1 MYKWQ
6 NVANGKYVL
15 TAKVVTSTGEV
26 INSEISNVSVK
37 ATTPIVAPCHGIG
50 SIQWEY
56 WKGAAGSKI
65 NNIPLSRLPDGTTL
79 LTSFSTPLYFGEQY
93 GSRIKGYLC
102 VPTTGDY
109 TFYISTDDDGELWL
123 STDANPN
130 NKRLIASV
138 SGFTSPNEYYKYPS
152 QTSKT
157 IYLIA
162 GNKYY
167 IEALQKE
174 EFGGDH
180 LAVAWKTPDGIM
192 EAPIPGARLIPFE
205 ILQSESIT
213 TPQVSSPTTVCQAAG
228 NIIFEYW
235 TNAPGRRV
243 SDIPVARIPDGTKQ
257 LRSFSTPLYFGE
269 YYGSRIKGYL
279 CVPKT
284 GDYTFYIAT
293 DDDGELWLSPNAN
306 MIEKK
311 LIAYVSGWTEQ
322 FDYFKYPTQK
332 SKNVYLKAGEKYYI
346 EALQKEELGGDHLS
360 VAWQL
365 PDGTLESP
373 IPGNRLSPYSSNVQ
387 SLNLQLRG
395 NSTQTVLSGEP
406 IAKEKLGI
414 IVAELALKTYPN
426 PFVNTL
432 NIECYI
438 PEESNYSLQL
448 YTIQGM
454 LLKTIF
460 TGNLKAGVAKFNLN
474 GSNLPSGVY
483 ICKLASGKKI
493 INKQIT
499 LIK

>member
-1 MYKWQ
+1 MIRIDITVEVP
-6 NVANGKYVL
+6 N
-15 TAKVVTSTGEV
+15 ST
-26 INSEISNVSVK
+26 
-37 ATTPIVAPCHGIG
+37 PCQGVGNI
-50 SIQWEY
+50 IWEY
-56 WKGAAGSKI
+56 WTAVSGSKI
-65 NNIPLSRLPDGTTL
+65 NNIPLSRLPDGTNL
-79 LTSFSTPLYFGEQY
+79 LTSFSTPLYFSEQY
-93 GSRIKGYLC
+93 GSRVKGYLC
-102 VPTTGDY
+102 VPTTGNY
-109 TFYISTDDDGELWL
+109 IFYISTDDDGELWL
-123 STDANPN
+123 STDANPD

-157 IYLIA
+157 INLIA

-180 LAVAWKTPDGIM
+180 LSVAWKTPDGIM

-205 ILQSESIT
+205 TVQSESIT
-213 TPQVSSPTTVCQAAG
+213 TVQVSSPTPVCQAAG

-235 TNAPGRRV
+235 TNAPGKRV

-293 DDDGELWLSPNAN
+293 DDDGELWLSTDAN
-306 MIEKK
+306 PENKQR
-311 LIAYVSGWTEQ
+311 IAYVAGWTSPGQ
-322 FDYFKYPTQK
+322 YNKFATQK
-332 SKNVYLKAGEKYYI
+332 SKVISLIAGEKYYI

-395 NSTQTVLSGEP
+395 NPTQTVLSGEL
-406 IAKEKLGI
+406 IAKEKPGI

-454 LLKTIF
+454 LLNTIF
-460 TGNLKAGVAKFNLN
+460 TGKLKAGVAKFNLN

-493 INKQIT
+493 INKLIT